1 MRCVT
6 KQLVGLH
13 TSFIC
18 NEVPAWRTP
27 IQQGAYPARGI
38 YFGNIPDYLNACPLK
53 CLIFAIIVRRLPGTR
68 EEQRQ

>member
-1 MRCVT
+1 M
-6 KQLVGLH
+6 
-13 TSFIC
+13 C
-18 NEVPAWRTP
+18 NETVSWVTHLIYLQRSSAPAWRTP